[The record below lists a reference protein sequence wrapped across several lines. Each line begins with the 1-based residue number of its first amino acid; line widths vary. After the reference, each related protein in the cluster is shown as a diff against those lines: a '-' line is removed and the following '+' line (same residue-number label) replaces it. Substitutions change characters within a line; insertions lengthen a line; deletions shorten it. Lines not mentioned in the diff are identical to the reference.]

1 MLIKRIIQSKSASI
15 TLPASKSESNRAL
28 IIQALNSSASEIL
41 NLSDSNDSRLMV
53 DALNSTASEIDI
65 KDSGTAM
72 RFLTAYFV
80 ATNQVKILKGTSR
93 MHQRPIGILVEALRN
108 IGAKIEYLL
117 NDGCPP
123 IKIQGLPK
131 QLTNSLSIKA
141 DVSSQFISAI
151 LMIAPVLSHG
161 LTLHF
166 KGKVMSEPYI
176 NMTLALMEMA
186 GIKLYRNINKVSIA
200 HQDYKEFKLQIGA
213 DWSSASY
220 WYAISAIGNLQI
232 ELTDLYK
239 TSFQGDKIIS
249 DMMIPLGVQSQFTDS
264 GIKLTPT
271 NYQDEVTFDFSNCP
285 DLAQTVMV
293 VCAIKGIRGKMKGL
307 NSLKIKETDRIWA
320 MQNELAKIG
329 AELIE
334 SGEDWELSPISI
346 EEELHP
352 VNIMTYDDHRMAMA
366 FAPLC
371 FYTDVTIDNPDV
383 VQKSYPN
390 FWKDLKKIG
399 AQIDFS

>member
-1 MLIKRIIQSKSASI
+1 MLIKRIIQSKSTSI
-15 TLPASKSESNRAL
+15 ILPASKSESNRAL
-28 IIQALNSSASEIL
+28 IIQALNSNPSEIL
-41 NLSDSNDSRLMV
+41 NLSDSNDSRLMM
-53 DALNSTASEIDI
+53 DALNSTASEFDI
-65 KDSGTAM
+65 KDAGTTM
-72 RFLTAYFV
+72 RFLTAYYA

-93 MHQRPIGILVEALRN
+93 MHQRPIGILVEALRD

-117 NDGCPP
+117 TDGCPP
-123 IKIQGLPK
+123 IKIEGVPQ
-131 QLTNSLSIKA
+131 QLTNSLNIKA

-151 LMIAPVLSHG
+151 LMIAPVLPHG

-186 GIKLYRNINKVSIA
+186 GIKLYRNIDKVSIA
-200 HQDYKEFKLQIGA
+200 HQDYKAFKLQIGA

-232 ELTDLYK
+232 DLTGLYK

-264 GIKLTPT
+264 GVKLTPT

-307 NSLKIKETDRIWA
+307 ESLKIKETDRILA

-334 SGEDWELSPISI
+334 SGKDWELLPISI

-371 FYTDVTIDNPDV
+371 FYTDVTIDKPDV